1 MKLRYRL
8 TAAIAMC
15 TVYSISTAHDDPIA
29 HLGANLTRLPHTH
42 TAADGLL
49 LTGLIAAACC
59 MLMSVLT
66 RLRAAKSK
74 SLWQKAAPTNVVRRD
89 ARLSSRL

>member
-59 MLMSVLT
+59 MLMFVLT

-74 SLWQKAAPTNVVRRD
+74 SVRQQAAPTNVVRRD
-89 ARLSSRL
+89 ARLSSRQ